1 MKGFFRHTRLLGLF
15 LFFGGSFNGLWGQDT
30 DAPESPQKR
39 SEWELQRLADP
50 STGAIPHNIRFKEL
64 SFINAQQH
72 GIANP
77 IASEGT
83 PWMHRGP
90 FHVGGR
96 TRAAAVDVTN
106 ENRLVAGGVSSGMW
120 LSTDAGK
127 SWKPTQDAWEISSIS
142 CLVQDRRKG
151 YEHIWYAGTGEAY
164 GQSAGSSGAYYY
176 GNGLLVSKDSGN
188 SWEPIN
194 STLGSSNSAFNT
206 PWQLVW
212 NVLVDTTRYDS
223 TILYAATYQNIMRSN
238 DAGETWTVVR
248 KTNAYFNEIY
258 LGSDG
263 VIYSTSSSEAFVAE
277 QGIFYTTNGWDW
289 KSITPNDW
297 QGKTYK
303 RVVLG
308 VRPQLAGDT
317 FVRIYAIINT
327 EDWGKAFPDS
337 RGELEWNAMTIL
349 EVSVENPKKILRQE
363 DVSRNLP
370 QSEYALNSW
379 RTQGSYDM
387 IVGVFPPEK
396 EKSDIVFIGGT
407 NIFRSTTGFVDSMHT
422 DIIAGYKRNTRLPN
436 FEMWP
441 NQHPDQHV
449 WMFFPSNPKKVLNGN
464 DGGVFYTED
473 CLAQDIQWT
482 SLNNGY
488 LTTQFYTVAL
498 TPSRL
503 GVNSNM
509 ELDPLIIVGAQ
520 DNNQMMTND
529 FSPEAEWQIAYPGDG
544 SYCAIEEGGG
554 YAYFSKQLGNTVR
567 AKLSTDRKTI
577 LSKRRIDPIGV
588 KRSDYQFINPFVL
601 DPSEKDIMYMAAGRF
616 IYRNQSLSTIE
627 LDGSTDSISQGWSR
641 SVDSLRV
648 INQKITAL
656 GICPKINPSP
666 GINIPLYFGTNV
678 KYVYAIDGVKS
689 GDMKFR
695 ALKTP
700 PVVGNASVSCIAVHP
715 EDPNELVVV
724 YSNYGVY
731 SMFRSLDGGENWEK
745 IAGNLEANENGTG
758 DAPSIRWFKYVPVED
773 GMVYMVGTSVGLFAS
788 NRLDGLNTNWV
799 HQAPGEIGNAVVD
812 MIDYRQVDGTLAVAT
827 HGRGIFYA
835 RIFSKGAILSKK
847 IVGGSANELKFY
859 PNPVKD
865 VILWS
870 ADLRL
875 KKMRIYTTEGKLV
888 AEHSFDNNKIAG
900 ITAIQEFKNT
910 DGKPQNLI
918 SLRALGLSNGIYIIV
933 ADSDKEQSWHR
944 IVLED

>member
-1 MKGFFRHTRLLGLF
+1 MKKLVLLTYLICSVFVSLFGQEGELFDFPQTRK
-15 LFFGGSFNGLWGQDT
+15 D
-30 DAPESPQKR
+30 
-39 SEWELQRLADP
+39 WEISRLADP
-50 STGAIPHNIRFKEL
+50 QTGKIPHNIRFKEL
-64 SFINAQQH
+64 AFINSQQVQQ
-72 GIANP
+72 ANP

-106 ENRLVAGGVSSGMW
+106 ENRIVAGGVSSGMW

-127 SWKPTQDAWEISSIS
+127 SWQPTQDAWEISSIS

-164 GQSAGSSGAYYY
+164 GQSAGSPGAYYY
-176 GNGLLVSKDSGN
+176 GNGLLISKDSGN

-223 TILYAATYQNIMRSN
+223 SIVYAATYQNIMRSN
-238 DAGETWTVVR
+238 DGGATWNVVR

-258 LGSDG
+258 LDADG
-263 VIYSTSSSEAFVAE
+263 VLYSTSSSDAFAS
-277 QGIFYTTNGWDW
+277 QSGIFYSTNGWDW
-289 KSITPNDW
+289 TSITPNDW
-297 QGKTYK
+297 QGRTYK

-308 VRPQLAGDT
+308 IRGSETSDA
-317 FVRIYAIINT
+317 FVRIYAILNT
-327 EDWGKAFPDS
+327 EDWGKSSPDS
-337 RGELEWNAMTIL
+337 RGELEWNAMYVM
-349 EVSVENPKKILRQE
+349 E
-363 DVSRNLP
+363 VSRNNPKSILSQRDLSQNLP
-370 QSEYALNSW
+370 VSKYALNSW

-387 IVGVFPPEK
+387 VVGVFPPIE
-396 EKSDIVFIGGT
+396 EVRDIVFIGGT
-407 NIFRSTTGFVDSMHT
+407 NIFRSTSGFEDSLNT
-422 DIIAGYKRNTRLPN
+422 DIIAGYKRNTSLPN

-449 WMFFPSNPKKVLNGN
+449 WLFYTSDPKKVLNGN
-464 DGGVFYTED
+464 DGGLFYTD
-473 CLAQDIQWT
+473 NCLSDEVDWKP
-482 SLNNGY
+482 LNNGY

-498 TPSRL
+498 APSRL
-503 GVNSNM
+503 DVDPNRQ
-509 ELDPLIIVGAQ
+509 LDPLIIVGAQ
-520 DNNQMMTND
+520 DNNQMMTSD
-529 FSPEAEWQIAYPGDG
+529 FSPQAEWQIAYPGDG

-567 AKLSTDRKTI
+567 AKLSNDRKSI
-577 LSKRRIDPIGV
+577 LAKRRIDPIGV

-601 DPSEKDIMYMAAGRF
+601 DPSDKDIMYMAAGRF
-616 IYRNQSLSTIE
+616 VYRNQSLSTIE

-666 GINIPLYFGTNV
+666 GMNIPLYFGTNV

-715 EDPNELVVV
+715 EDPRELVVV

-731 SMFRSLDGGENWEK
+731 SIFRSLDGGDNWEK

-758 DAPSIRWFKYVPVED
+758 DAPSVRWFKYVPVED

-812 MIDYRQVDGTLAVAT
+812 MIDYRQIDGTLAVAT
-827 HGRGIFYA
+827 HGRGVFYA
-835 RIFSKGAILSKK
+835 RIFKEGAILSKES
-847 IVGGSANELKFY
+847 VGINAEVRIY
-859 PNPVKD
+859 PNPVISELHISSEKNISS
-865 VILWS
+865 V
-870 ADLRL
+870 
-875 KKMRIYTTEGKLV
+875 RIY
-888 AEHSFDNNKIAG
+888 
-900 ITAIQEFKNT
+900 NT
-910 DGKPQNLI
+910 DGKLVYVEKGSDYGKNLKI
-918 SLRALGLSNGIYIIV
+918 RRESIGLNSGVCFVIV
-933 ADSDKEQSWHR
+933 ESAGKQTWNKV
-944 IVLED
+944 IVE